1 MRLIFTKDLP
11 KNSKGS
17 YIHFYN
23 RNIENKSWTL
33 IENKKLINKNIESWQ
48 DQLTSWHDQVSQIG
62 QKIYADWWFMDASR
76 LVAWHPNIN
85 QSLFFTVS
93 MIHICKDLA
102 INEIYI
108 VEAPLEVEILTR
120 DAQPDWDIISNN
132 SRYKEKSS
140 ISALKDFFSP
150 FRSIITML
158 KRSFKLSSPLPK
170 DLANTKLIA
179 FSNLIDFDLF
189 QSSGDH
195 YFGNM
200 FDEISDLRN
209 ENKLWIFLSELGR
222 RNEEQTILN
231 SARLKSYRSYIVQD
245 LLTVFDAAII
255 LLRIGIFYFF
265 SQRFKT
271 TIPKISIDGIKLTSY
286 SLFFYNETIKNKP
299 PILALQTKYA
309 FKAIAS
315 KVTTASLF
323 YPFEDKG
330 IERAILSQSNN
341 LNTIGYAHAIHN
353 SGHSYLKPK
362 KLGQVG
368 PLWPNLIGCSGKA
381 AAQWLENKKEIN
393 LDRLVTIGSKRY
405 TNIIEKTKFTYNG
418 VLKVLVLA
426 GQGYEIT
433 MLANYVEQNNAI
445 FKNCELTIRRYPY
458 GYHEEQNEGIIRLK
472 RLISDVKVE
481 GGPLLKQI
489 DDCDIVI
496 YASTSAGIE
505 AMLLGRICIYVDLH
519 HLVPLDCIKSKGDTS
534 ILFTADNP
542 DQLEEVIKKIEN
554 MTLNEYNYH
563 AMKSRNFAINLY
575 SPVSKDKLKSLIFNT
590 QSS

>member
-11 KNSKGS
+11 KNTKGS

-23 RNIENKSWTL
+23 RIIDSNSWTPIENKQY
-33 IENKKLINKNIESWQ
+33 INNNIESWQ
-48 DQLTSWHDQVSQIG
+48 NQLATWHELVCQIG
-62 QKIYADWWFMDASR
+62 QKNYDDWWLTEASR
-76 LVAWHPNIN
+76 LVAWYPKIN
-85 QSLFFTVS
+85 KSLFFTVGL
-93 MIHICKDLA
+93 IRICEDLT
-102 INEIYI
+102 IDEIYI
-108 VEAPLEVEILTR
+108 VNAPKEVEILTR

-132 SRYKEKSS
+132 RRYKEKSS
-140 ISALKDFFSP
+140 ISALKNLFTP

-200 FDEISDLRN
+200 FDEISDLRS
-209 ENKLWIFLSELGR
+209 ENKLWIFLSELR
-222 RNEEQTILN
+222 SRNEERTVL
-231 SARLKSYRSYIVQD
+231 SSLRSKSYRAFILQD
-245 LLTVFDAAII
+245 LLTLSDAAII
-255 LLRIGIFYFF
+255 LFRTGVFYFF

-271 TIPKISIDGIKLTSY
+271 KIPIISIDGLKFNSFG
-286 SLFFYNETIKNKP
+286 LFFYNETIKNKP

-315 KVTTASLF
+315 KITTASLF

-330 IERAILSQSNN
+330 IERAILSQSSN
-341 LNTIGYAHAIHN
+341 LYTIGYAHAIHN
-353 SGHSYLKPK
+353 SGHSYLKQK
-362 KLGQVG
+362 KLGQGG

-381 AAQWLENKKEIN
+381 AAQWIENKKEIN
-393 LDRLVTIGSKRY
+393 LDQLIIIGSKRY
-405 TNIIEKTKFTYNG
+405 TNIIEKTKFTHNG
-418 VLKVLVLA
+418 ALKVLVLA
-426 GQGYEIT
+426 GEGSEIT

-458 GYHEEQNEGIIRLK
+458 GFHEEQNEGIIRLK
-472 RLISDVKVE
+472 RLISSVKVE

-489 DDCDIVI
+489 DNCDLAI

-519 HLVPLDCIKSKGDTS
+519 HVVPLNCIESKGDTS
-534 ILFTADNP
+534 FLFTADNP
-542 DQLEEVIKKIEN
+542 DKLEEVIKKIEH
-554 MTLNEYNYH
+554 MTLQEYNDH
-563 AMKSRNFAINLY
+563 AIKSRDFAITLY

>member
-11 KNSKGS
+11 KNTKGS

-23 RNIENKSWTL
+23 SIIDSKSWTPIENKQY
-33 IENKKLINKNIESWQ
+33 INKNIESWQ
-48 DQLTSWHDQVSQIG
+48 NQLATWHELVCQIG
-62 QKIYADWWFMDASR
+62 QKNYDDWWLMEASR
-76 LVAWHPNIN
+76 LIAWYPKIN
-85 QSLFFTVS
+85 KSLFFTVGL
-93 MIHICKDLA
+93 IRICEDLT
-102 INEIYI
+102 IDEIYI
-108 VEAPLEVEILTR
+108 VNAPKEVEILTR
-120 DAQPDWDIISNN
+120 DAQPDWDIIRNN
-132 SRYKEKSS
+132 SGYKEKSS
-140 ISALKDFFSP
+140 ISALKNLLSP

-170 DLANTKLIA
+170 NLANTKLIA
-179 FSNLIDFDLF
+179 FSNLLDFDIF

-209 ENKLWIFLSELGR
+209 ENKLWIFLSELR
-222 RNEEQTILN
+222 STNEERTLL
-231 SARLKSYRSYIVQD
+231 SSLRSKSYRAYILQD
-245 LLTVFDAAII
+245 LLTLFDAAII
-255 LLRIGIFYFF
+255 LFRTGAFYFF

-271 TIPKISIDGIKLTSY
+271 KIPIISIDGMKFTSY

-315 KVTTASLF
+315 KITTATLF
-323 YPFEDKG
+323 YPFEDKA
-330 IERAILSQSNN
+330 IERAILSQSRN
-341 LNTIGYAHAIHN
+341 LYTIGYAHAIHN
-353 SGHSYLKPK
+353 SGHLYLKQK
-362 KLGQVG
+362 KLEQVG
-368 PLWPNLIGCSGKA
+368 PLWPNLIGCSGRA
-381 AAQWLENKKEIN
+381 AAQWLENTNEIN
-393 LDRLVTIGSKRY
+393 VDQLVTIGSKRY

-418 VLKVLVLA
+418 ALKVLVIAGLA
-426 GQGYEIT
+426 SEIT

-489 DDCDIVI
+489 DNCDIVI

-519 HLVPLDCIKSKGDTS
+519 HVVPLNCLESKGDMS
-534 ILFTADNP
+534 FLFTADNP
-542 DQLEEVIKKIEN
+542 DKLEEVIKKIEH
-554 MTLNEYNYH
+554 MTLHEYNDH
-563 AMKSRNFAINLY
+563 AIKSRDFAITLY
-575 SPVSKDKLKSLIFNT
+575 SPVSKDKVKSLIFNT